1 MANNW
6 KNIIDGLGNG
16 ITDEAKNAAKSFI
29 DQLLTDTNAFAKRQG
44 QKITAYFSEYA
55 SGELTADELKECIK
69 DVALLTES
77 HAAMESVAAK
87 QKLQTLALNVSSIL
101 LKGVVTALV

>member
-1 MANNW
+1 MASNW
-6 KNIIDGLGNG
+6 KDIIDGLPNQ
-16 ITDEAKNAAKSFI
+16 ISDQAKTAAKTFI
-29 DQLLTDTNAFAKRQG
+29 DQLLTDTDDFAKRQG

-55 SGELTADELKECIK
+55 SGELTAEDLKECIK

-87 QKLQTLALNVSSIL
+87 QKLQALALNVSSIL
-101 LKGVVTALV
+101 LNGIVTGLS